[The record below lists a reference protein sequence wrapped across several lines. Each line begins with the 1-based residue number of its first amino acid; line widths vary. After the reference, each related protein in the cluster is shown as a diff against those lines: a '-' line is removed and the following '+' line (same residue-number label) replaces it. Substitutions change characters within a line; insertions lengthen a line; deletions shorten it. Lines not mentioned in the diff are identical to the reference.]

1 MNSKGYKVLNDCVR
15 VIQGDGVDVDSI
27 GVILQR
33 IQQAGF
39 STENVAFGMG
49 GGLLQKVNRDTLR
62 FAMKASAMQI
72 NGAWRDV
79 YKQPITDSGKNS
91 KRGRLAVIRDAGVIK
106 TIREDALS
114 WESNLLRPVFR
125 NGELLVDDSFETVR
139 ARSNGQL

>member
-1 MNSKGYKVLNDCVR
+1 
-15 VIQGDGVDVDSI
+15 VDSI

-33 IQQAGF
+33 ILQAGF

-139 ARSNGQL
+139 ARSNGQM

>member
-1 MNSKGYKVLNDCVR
+1 MR

-91 KRGRLAVIRDAGVIK
+91 KRGRLAVIRDAGAIK
-106 TIREDALS
+106 TVREDALS
-114 WESNLLRPVFR
+114 WESNLLCPVFR
-125 NGELLVDDSFETVR
+125 NGELLVDDNFDVIRT
-139 ARSNGQL
+139 RSNQA

>member
-1 MNSKGYKVLNDCVR
+1 MR

-72 NGAWRDV
+72 NGEWRDV
-79 YKQPITDSGKNS
+79 YKQPITDSGKHS
-91 KRGRLAVIRDAGVIK
+91 KRGRLAVIRDAGTIK
-106 TIREDALS
+106 TIREDVLS

-125 NGELLVDDSFETVR
+125 NGELLVDDSFDAIR
-139 ARSNGQL
+139 ARSNQH